1 MEQSRGHC
9 QVLVGAF
16 GTLSLVVALTTWAGA
31 DRESAAASPG
41 IAPTVIV
48 INDAQGPP
56 AETCES
62 VLAKL
67 PKPKTSKA
75 RRSRR
80 KQAPP
85 DTTGMVQIAV
95 NAANPDLKLLP
106 GGVPEE
112 LPVQPIEGS
121 PATLAGV
128 AAVLHKAES
137 GARVRLSFFGA
148 SHTEGDLWTGR
159 VRQILQGR
167 YGDLGHGFIL
177 PAALVPG
184 YRASDINL
192 CRSPDWLGDWAEKR
206 RGRKD
211 GLLGFSGLSVS
222 SSSMS
227 SFGWIES
234 TGSGLGDSFSR
245 VELFTLGQPG
255 GGSLQ
260 VRVDQTPP
268 VKVSTTA
275 DSARL
280 LRTQLQLPDG
290 PHRVVLRPQ
299 GDGETRV
306 LGMSVERDGVG
317 VLVDAIGVRGATAAS
332 WLEWNQ
338 TMLQQGLAAID
349 PDLIVLAYGT
359 NEASHRSYTMTTYR
373 RELQQV
379 VARLRQAAPGAVCI
393 LVGPSDRGV
402 SLGKGKYAIWDRTEP
417 VAEVQREVARE
428 QGCAFWD
435 WQQATGGPGSMV
447 AWYLHQPQLA
457 SEDLI
462 HHSRAGYELVAE
474 RFVAAL
480 DAVSVQHGDQR

>member
-1 MEQSRGHC
+1 VIVSP
-9 QVLVGAF
+9 A
-16 GTLSLVVALTTWAGA
+16 AWAGSDQETA
-31 DRESAAASPG
+31 GVSPG

-48 INDAQGPP
+48 INDAHGPP

-62 VLAKL
+62 LLAKL
-67 PKPKTSKA
+67 VRPKPKPDKP
-75 RRSRR
+75 RRSKR
-80 KQAPP
+80 QQVTP

-95 NAANPDLKLLP
+95 NLAHLNLELLP

-112 LPVQPIEGS
+112 LPLQPLEGS
-121 PATLAGV
+121 PASLASV
-128 AAVLHKAES
+128 ATVLQKAES

-159 VRQILQGR
+159 VRQILQSR
-167 YGDLGHGFIL
+167 YGDLGHGFVL
-177 PAALVPG
+177 PAELVSG

-192 CRSPDWLGDWAEKR
+192 CRSPGWFGDWAEKR
-206 RGRKD
+206 NGRKD

-222 SSSMS
+222 SSSAS

-234 TGSGLGDSFSR
+234 TNGSLGHSFSR

-260 VRVDQTPP
+260 VSVDQAPA
-268 VKVSTTA
+268 VKVSTAA

-290 PHRVVLRPQ
+290 SHRVTLRPT
-299 GDGETRV
+299 GDGEARV
-306 LGMSVERDGVG
+306 LGISIERDGGG

-338 TMLQQGLAAID
+338 TMLRQGLASID

-359 NEASHRSYTMTTYR
+359 NEASHRSYSMETYR
-373 RELQQV
+373 QELSQV
-379 VARLRQAAPGAVCI
+379 LTRLRQAAPEAACI

-402 SLGKGKYAIWDRTEP
+402 SLGHGRYAIWDRTEA
-417 VAEVQREVARE
+417 VAGVQREVARKH
-428 QGCAFWD
+428 GCAFWD

-447 AWYLHQPQLA
+447 AWYLHQPRLA
-457 SEDLI
+457 SGDLI
-462 HHSRAGYELVAE
+462 HHSRAGYELVAD

-480 DAVSVQHGDQR
+480 DAVPCDKPR